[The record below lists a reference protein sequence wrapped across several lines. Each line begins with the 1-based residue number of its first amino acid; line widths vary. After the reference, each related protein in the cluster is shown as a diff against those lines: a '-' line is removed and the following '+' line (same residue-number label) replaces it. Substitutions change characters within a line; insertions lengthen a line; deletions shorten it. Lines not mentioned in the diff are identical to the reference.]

1 MKRFDD
7 AAQLLLIAGFAVGV
21 GIVVLTVMLNN
32 VIYASNIA
40 SESSIDTFRF
50 DMENSIQMSTE
61 AYEDAYQHTMDMG
74 AFNQTLFEQQITSYS
89 KKASE
94 NYGASGFTFHL
105 GNNNISEPYYSQNG
119 LEDGKDEWTIVK
131 NVNFSDA
138 FVFEIP
144 NSSNLANESESLI
157 IKAVN
162 GSGTLWSAKLYNS
175 SGIINMTIRDDSSI
189 IGTKQISGGVGLI
202 NVTGNLASGHA
213 FSYDFRDHTDGN
225 DYSIKI
231 LNGSHTKGTFYISG
245 NLTNGNSFSTAR
257 YKVVNPTLTM
267 SSSDIKLNRTIAISL
282 PGGAA

>member
-162 GSGTLWSAKLYNS
+162 DSGTLWSAKLYNS
-175 SGIINMTIRDDSSI
+175 TGIINMTIRDDSNI
-189 IGTKQISGGVGLI
+189 LGTKEISGGFGLI
-202 NVTGNLASGHA
+202 NVTGDEPFYH
-213 FSYDFRDHTDGN
+213 FQEHTDGN